1 MNEAYS
7 AHVLDNGL
15 TVLMQENHS
24 APIISHQVWY
34 RVGSRNEV
42 PGKTGSSHFVEHM
55 LFKGTKRF
63 PEAVREISRCG
74 GFWNA
79 FTFQDATAYHV
90 TMPADRIGTAIEI
103 EADRMV
109 NSLFDPKETESER
122 TVILSE
128 KEGEESEP
136 TIRQTASILKA
147 AFPGHPYGRQ
157 VIGEGDDLQR
167 LTRDELYEYY
177 RTWYTPN
184 NAVVTLAGDFDSD
197 EMLRRIESAYGSIPA
212 RSLPS
217 VDIAPEK
224 PIRSPLSISEN
235 GSAIL
240 TDIKFYWRIPGGKD
254 PDIFAVM
261 LLESILAGPPVM
273 EMNEQGSLSV
283 NRTSRLYR
291 KLVDGGMA
299 ADIGGC
305 FSLMIDPYVVN
316 LGALVSPDVRTED
329 VLGSVMEE
337 IESIAR
343 LGVMPAELEKARKQ
357 IRAVFTYAAEDVAT
371 QAFWLGYSSIFD
383 QPAWYTGFLQR
394 LQNVRPEDISR
405 VAGSIFRRDNCIT
418 AVFSAEEK
426 QQ

>member
-42 PGKTGSSHFVEHM
+42 PGKTGISHFVEHM

-74 GFWNA
+74 GIWNA

-103 EADRMV
+103 ETDRMV

-128 KEGEESEP
+128 KEIEESEP
-136 TIRQTASILKA
+136 TNRKTASILKA

-157 VIGEGDDLQR
+157 VIGELEDLHR

-197 EMLRRIESAYGSIPA
+197 EMLRRVESSYGSIPA

-224 PIRSPLSISEN
+224 QIRGPLGISEK
-235 GSAIL
+235 SSDIL
-240 TDIKFYWRIPGGKD
+240 TDIELYWRIPGGKD

-261 LLESILAGPPVM
+261 LLQSILAGPPAM
-273 EMNEQGSLSV
+273 DMNEQGGLSV
-283 NRTSRLYR
+283 NRTSRLFR
-291 KLVDGGMA
+291 KLVDEGMA
-299 ADIGGC
+299 AYIGGS
-305 FSLMIDPYVVN
+305 FGPMIDPYVIS
-316 LGALVSPDVRTED
+316 LGALVSPDTRAED
-329 VLGSVMEE
+329 VRGSVMEE

-343 LGVMPAELEKARKQ
+343 LGILPAELEKARKQ
-357 IRAVFTYAAEDVAT
+357 IRAAFAYANEDIAN
-371 QAFWLGYSSIFD
+371 QAFWLGYSSMFD
-383 QPAWYTGFLQR
+383 SPAWYTGFLQR
-394 LQNVRPEDISR
+394 LENVRPEDISR
-405 VAGSIFRRDNCIT
+405 VAGVIFRRDNCIT
-418 AVFSAEEK
+418 AVFSTEEE